1 MTIRK
6 KLSFGIGIILAF
18 FLALGIV
25 SYFHIGKIDDNLSR
39 IMQGKELGMHSVIL
53 YQRYKSLDE
62 ETTNKKNNQDALF
75 ALVSENVE
83 NINGIIDET
92 IQTEI
97 ESIVLNENK
106 KILEISKMKTDVA
119 EIPTWLG
126 TYLKIPKEDYKN
138 RIFDAINTFEQE
150 LGRFK
155 KNNPTE
161 EEKNFTTE
169 LETAFNQTISIIKEI
184 ISLNEQLQESDSK
197 LKEMRAKINDL
208 LYEEFKV
215 FTRAD
220 IERTKEASR
229 KIVGS
234 VVVVA
239 LILILTGFLYVFVF
253 GAAITR
259 SIAKSII
266 QLRDTVAEIGKG
278 DFDAKIEIESSDE
291 IGQLASSSQKIA
303 GDLKSASESIKSL
316 KKEVNKH
323 KMVEEELKKLNARL
337 ESANYELQNTNKELK
352 EFAYVAAHDL
362 KTPLRSIGVLANW
375 ISTDYADKFDQK
387 GKEQIKLLV
396 GRAERM
402 SKLIDNLL
410 EYSKTGQPS
419 QKKQVDLNIVLSEVI
434 SEIKSPANIEI
445 SIENEMPTV
454 ISDKTRMRRVFAN
467 LLNNA
472 VQCVDK
478 PKGQIKIASVRE
490 DGFWKFSVSD
500 NGPGIDPKY
509 HEKIFKICQTLSPHD
524 DIEGTGIGLSI
535 VKKIVENNGGTIWL
549 ESEVGKGST
558 FYFTIPRSDV
568 RMN

>member
-558 FYFTIPRSDV
+558 FYFTIPRSDA